1 MLMHKVTML
10 IHKHIYYVITH
21 LLFIIYFNKIMLLN
35 VLAEVNLYERWDG
48 EMGNLIIS
56 LSPFFSSV
64 PRPPNK
70 QTNKQNKTLG
80 WPVET
85 LHLFIIVLR
94 KSGIEHVSSL
104 KGSPGHTVQ
113 CQDWVQNLERR

>member
-1 MLMHKVTML
+1 
-10 IHKHIYYVITH
+10 
-21 LLFIIYFNKIMLLN
+21 MLLN

-48 EMGNLIIS
+48 EMGNLIVS
-56 LSPFFSSV
+56 LSAFFSSV

-70 QTNKQNKTLG
+70 QINKQNKTLG

-85 LHLFIIVLR
+85 LNLFIILLR

-113 CQDWVQNLERR
+113 CQDWVQNLEGRKQRQEKEPSLFEPSSSRLRIWSPGSHL